1 MFHFK
6 FFYLKLL
13 FSISILVYLKHVW
26 TLNETLWLTI
36 RYDPSDDLEDIDNSR
51 HCFPDPPCDLFVYN
65 SFPSLGFIGIKTSLN
80 TGTLYDTSENFP
92 EQVMIV
98 EGRLIR
104 CITWSCL
111 IISPDWPLAKLPGS
125 SYKTTRMY
133 DRGLKF
139 MLIKSFF
146 LF

>member
-6 FFYLKLL
+6 FFLIFLSKTFIQYLYFGL
-13 FSISILVYLKHVW
+13 SE
-26 TLNETLWLTI
+26 TCMDTNETLWLTI

-104 CITWSCL
+104 CITRSCL

-133 DRGLKF
+133 DRV
-139 MLIKSFF
+139 
-146 LF
+146 

>member
-13 FSISILVYLKHVW
+13 FSVSILVYLKHVW

-104 CITWSCL
+104 CITRSCL

-125 SYKTTRMY
+125 SYKSTRMY
-133 DRGLKF
+133 GRV
-139 MLIKSFF
+139 
-146 LF
+146 